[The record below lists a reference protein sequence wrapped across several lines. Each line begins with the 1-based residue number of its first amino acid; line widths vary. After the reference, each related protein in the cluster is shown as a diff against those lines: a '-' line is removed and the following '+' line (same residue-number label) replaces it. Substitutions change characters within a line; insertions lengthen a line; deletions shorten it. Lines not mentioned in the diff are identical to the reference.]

1 MSEELCRLKSKP
13 ELKDDIGKTFSPGAA
28 DEIMRAAMTANNG
41 GGMKGGVNCNDIA
54 SITKYLALFA
64 ITIAA
69 GCAVKS
75 IPLGKA
81 FDAENFKHLW
91 DYVGKF
97 QLGMGFVDRTTGYI
111 TTFFTKQPDIN
122 KMPNSLKNFISI
134 WCQFETDKKLDNA
147 KKSLENLIIPAP
159 LDTPVTIQSINDLII
174 DNNNALLTKIREMV
188 VDRQLAVVGEGERI
202 LKEELERKKALD
214 DEDDDLEFKDTS
226 EEDQNGGK
234 KSKRRR
240 GRKLRKT
247 RVLRKKRR

>member
-1 MSEELCRLKSKP
+1 MM
-13 ELKDDIGKTFSPGAA
+13 FSPHAA
-28 DEIMRAAMTANNG
+28 DEIMKAAMTVNNG
-41 GGMKGGVNCNDIA
+41 GGMKGGVNCNDIT

-69 GCAVKS
+69 GCTVKS

-134 WCQFETDKKLDNA
+134 WCKFETDKKLDNA
-147 KKSLENLIIPAP
+147 KQSLENLIIPAP

-202 LKEELERKKALD
+202 LKEELDRKNEHVVNN
-214 DEDDDLEFKDTS
+214 DEDDDLPFQDTT
-226 EEDQNGGK
+226 EEHKFGGK

-240 GRKLRKT
+240 GRMLRKT
-247 RVLRKKRR
+247 RVLRKKRRDLKARRP